1 MRKQRHRAC
10 RLGAVVRQ
18 QCEGIVGIELGRT
31 GQQGSLAFLGQQIV
45 EVPLHRATGGAIAL
59 QPSTNGMPGQSG

>member
-1 MRKQRHRAC
+1 
-10 RLGAVVRQ
+10 VRQ